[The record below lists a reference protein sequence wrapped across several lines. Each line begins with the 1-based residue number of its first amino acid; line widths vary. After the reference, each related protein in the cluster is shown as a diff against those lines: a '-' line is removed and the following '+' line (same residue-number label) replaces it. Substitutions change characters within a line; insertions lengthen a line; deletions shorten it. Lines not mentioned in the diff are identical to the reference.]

1 MHLSTTVRST
11 RATDI
16 ITALATAATAK
27 VYAGSMP
34 TNGAALSGNTLL
46 ATLTL
51 ANPAGTVGV
60 VGNTVTLTFSTITG
74 DSAADNAGRPTFVR
88 FANSVGTYVMDLTAG
103 STGGGTSGE
112 VQFPADFTVG
122 LPIGI
127 SSFTLTEA

>member
-16 ITALATAATAK
+16 ITALGTAATAK
-27 VYAGSMP
+27 VYAGTVP

-60 VGNTVTLTFSTITG
+60 VSNTVTLTFSTITG

-88 FANSVGTYVMDLTAG
+88 FANGATYVMDLTAG